1 MNSRRAM
8 LGVLLTLF
16 FCFPVFLLSERDGP
30 EPRRTNGKLASG
42 ANFPGEDTCSNSE
55 CHNVTPNTGAGSVDI
70 SINGGP
76 INNYQYS
83 PGETVL
89 VQVKVSDP
97 DPLQQRFGFQI
108 TSRTPDGCQQAGT
121 FTPTG
126 TDPQVQII
134 EDFDQ
139 FDPCPPPTRGLQFPE
154 HLFAKFGPDMATY
167 GVNWTAPATDIGPV
181 IFAAGGN
188 AANGDQENTGD
199 SIYHSQETVE
209 SKGGPPPPP
218 PPPSHEV
225 TGVFDAAGF
234 QAVISPGSIAAVGG
248 LFTDT
253 TAVASTVPLSTNLDG
268 FSVTFNG
275 LEGALFGVF
284 NGAFDQANV
293 QVPWTVD
300 VNGGQVEVRVHWQD
314 QTGTV
319 SSEPFMAAAAQASPG
334 IFAAGT
340 QGIVTNF
347 SLGGDDVIHGSWAA
361 PAGSIPTVATQP
373 AAIGGVITIWCGGL
387 GPVTNTPP
395 TGDIPTGDR
404 PFTTKAVRVFIG
416 GVEATIIGFPILQP
430 TSVGLYQIN
439 AFVPGG
445 VTPGDAV
452 PIVIEV
458 ECDDF
463 TKIRSREDVTIAVR
477 PAPAP

>member
-55 CHNVTPNTGAGSVDI
+55 CHNVTPNTGAGSVEI

-108 TSRTPDGCQQAGT
+108 TSRTPDGCRQAGT

-139 FDPCPPPTRGLQFPE
+139 FDPCPSLTRGLQFPE

-199 SIYHSQETVE
+199 NIYHSQETVE
-209 SKGGPPPPP
+209 SKGGGPPPPP

-225 TGVFDAAGF
+225 SGVFDAAGF
-234 QAVISPGSIAAVGG
+234 QALISPGSIVAIGG
-248 LFTDT
+248 EFTDT
-253 TAVASTVPLSTNLDG
+253 TAVASTVPLSMNLDG
-268 FSVTFNG
+268 LSVTFNDV
-275 LEGALFGVF
+275 EGALFGVF
-284 NGAFDQANV
+284 DGPFDQANV
-293 QVPWTVD
+293 QVPWTLDVSSGTVD
-300 VNGGQVEVRVHWQD
+300 VRVHWQD
-314 QTGTV
+314 QTVTV
-319 SSEPFMAAAAQASPG
+319 WSEPFAVNAAPASPG
-334 IFAAGT
+334 IFTFDFGPGRA
-340 QGIVTNF
+340 IVQNLDGSF
-347 SLGGDDVIHGSWAA
+347 AQADGSLGAA
-361 PAGSIPTVATQP
+361 PATP
-373 AAIGGVITIWCGGL
+373 ALIGGVIIIWANGL
-387 GPVTNTPP
+387 GPVNIPTA
-395 TGDIPTGDR
+395 TGDIPGFDNAGN
-404 PFTTKAVRVFIG
+404 PILPAPTKGVRVIVDGIPALTFPVLHPTLV
-416 GVEATIIGFPILQP
+416 GVN
-430 TSVGLYQIN
+430 QIN
-439 AFVPGG
+439 AVIPAG
-445 VTPGDAV
+445 VTLGDTV
-452 PIVIEV
+452 SIVIEV
-458 ECDDF
+458 DCGGNVV
-463 TKIRSREDVTIAVR
+463 TSRGDVTIAVG
-477 PAPAP
+477 PAAVP